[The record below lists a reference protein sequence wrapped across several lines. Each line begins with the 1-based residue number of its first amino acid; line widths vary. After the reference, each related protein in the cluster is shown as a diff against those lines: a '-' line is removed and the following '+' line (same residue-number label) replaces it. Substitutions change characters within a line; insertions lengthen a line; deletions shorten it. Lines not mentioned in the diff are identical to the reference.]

1 MRRIIV
7 IVLSFALVAGCAARA
22 AAQSSDGG
30 WQTTVAPY
38 AMGATIVG
46 TTAIR
51 GEQLDINVAA
61 SDVLKNLKWGVM
73 GLVAARKNNWGIG
86 SDFTWA
92 SLAATSADPAITVEP
107 TFGLL
112 AVYGLRRLGATTELT
127 YGFRWNVLKNSFLSV
142 NRSGVQSSQRQQWID
157 PVVGLSLHTSE
168 SDARLHA
175 SVYGEVGG
183 FGLGSTFAWQIFPR
197 IGVRLTRRF
206 SLDAGYRWMD
216 TDYDTGEGDQRF
228 VWDMM
233 MEGPVIGFVFR
244 F

>member
-1 MRRIIV
+1 MRQLFA
-7 IVLSFALVAGCAARA
+7 VLLSLALLTVSAERARA
-22 AAQSSDGG
+22 QTDGT
-30 WQTTVAPY
+30 WETTVAPY
-38 AMGATIVG
+38 AMGATVVG

-51 GEQLDINVAA
+51 GEQVDVNVTA
-61 SDVLKNLKWGVM
+61 SDMLDNLKWGIM

-86 SDFTWA
+86 TDFTWA
-92 SLAATSADPAITVEP
+92 SLSATTSDPALTIEP

-112 AVYGLRRLGATTELT
+112 AVYGLRRLGPMAEMT
-127 YGFRWNVLKNSFLSV
+127 YGLRWNVLKNSFLSV
-142 NRSGVQSSQRQQWID
+142 NRTGVQSSQRQQWID
-157 PVVGLSLHTSE
+157 PVIGLNLRTADE
-168 SDARLHA
+168 DRRVRV

-216 TDYDTGEGDQRF
+216 TNYETGEGTEHF

-233 MEGPVIGFVFR
+233 MEGPLIGFVFR